1 MFLNIAQKEE
11 DCTIQA
17 IQKES
22 KEGQS
27 QREGKC

>member
-1 MFLNIAQKEE
+1 MFINSAQKEE
-11 DCTIQA
+11 DRTTQA